1 MTLEARGGAGG
12 QAATLLLSTVDVP
25 MGSARSARQGCG
37 ALQTEKGSG

>member
-12 QAATLLLSTVDVP
+12 QAATLLLSTAGIP
-25 MGSARSARQGCG
+25 MSSTHSARQGCG